1 MLAFNSL
8 VVGSLRR
15 NYRHAIG
22 NSLYRPSAAT
32 TTIGHVCAP
41 SPISCGFST
50 KSIKS
55 SIPVINETI
64 ESSCESKLYLVD
76 HPYELTGYQAPT
88 SSSNSNSP
96 IDVSKTGVFA
106 VVDFSGSQYKISP
119 DDVIVA
125 DKLEDVDVD
134 SVVDLD
140 KVLLVGSKTATLV
153 GSPLIS
159 GSQYK
164 ISPDDV
170 IVADKLE
177 DVDVDSVVDL
187 DKVLLVGSKTATLV
201 GVVDFSG
208 SQYKISPD
216 DVIVADKLED
226 VDVDSVVD
234 LDKVLLVGS
243 KTATLVGSPLIS
255 SAKVQAVVEEIAKDK
270 KVIALKYRR
279 RKNSK
284 RIRGF
289 RRQVTILRIKDIV
302 LTEDQNNDLGL

>member
-15 NYRHAIG
+15 NFRHAIG

-159 GSQYK
+159 G
-164 ISPDDV
+164 
-170 IVADKLE
+170 
-177 DVDVDSVVDL
+177 
-187 DKVLLVGSKTATLV
+187 
-201 GVVDFSG
+201 
-208 SQYKISPD
+208 
-216 DVIVADKLED
+216 
-226 VDVDSVVD
+226 
-234 LDKVLLVGS
+234 
-243 KTATLVGSPLIS
+243 
-255 SAKVQAVVEEIAKDK
+255 AKVQAVVEEIAKDK